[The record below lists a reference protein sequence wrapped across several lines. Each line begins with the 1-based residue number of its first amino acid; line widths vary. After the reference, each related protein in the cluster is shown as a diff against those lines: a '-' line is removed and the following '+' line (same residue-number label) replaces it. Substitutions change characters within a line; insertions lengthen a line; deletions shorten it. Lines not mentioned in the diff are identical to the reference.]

1 MIDIDLRSHLLAQTS
16 ISSVVGTGVY
26 ALRLPQDTTTTAIVY
41 DIGAG
46 FPEAQVGSLESVVR
60 HNVTLQVYSPSYV
73 SMRQLSAAVITLLNG
88 MTGTMGAS
96 NVTGAHVV
104 STINTYEEEPK
115 LYRNI
120 LTLNIYTN

>member
-1 MIDIDLRSHLLAQTS
+1 MIDIDLRAHLLS
-16 ISSVVGTGVY
+16 NSDISNIVGTGVY
-26 ALRLPQDTTTTAIVY
+26 AIRLPQDTTTTAIVY

-73 SMRQLSAAVITLLNG
+73 TMRQLSEHITTQLNG
-88 MTGTMGAS
+88 MQGPMGS
-96 NVTGAHVV
+96 SEVTGAHMV
-104 STINTYEEEPK
+104 SAINTYEEEQQ

-120 LTLNIYTN
+120 LILNIFTH